1 MFTRSVHRSEVTE
14 DIHST
19 MLLEEEDGCG
29 VEEEEEEPTTTRL
42 R

>member
-19 MLLEEEDGCG
+19 MLEEEDGRG

>member
-1 MFTRSVHRSEVTE
+1 LLLTPAPDAV
-14 DIHST
+14 ST
-19 MLLEEEDGCG
+19 IKPASCG

>member
-1 MFTRSVHRSEVTE
+1 MLEEE
-14 DIHST
+14 DGCGVHST
-19 MLLEEEDGCG
+19 MLEEEDGCG